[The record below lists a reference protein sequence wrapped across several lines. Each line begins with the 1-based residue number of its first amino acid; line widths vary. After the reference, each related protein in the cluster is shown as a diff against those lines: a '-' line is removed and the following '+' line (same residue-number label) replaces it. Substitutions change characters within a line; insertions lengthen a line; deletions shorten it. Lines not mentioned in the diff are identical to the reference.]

1 MEVIPPFVPD
11 EAYHADQEQRPS
23 FVPQEG
29 DYLMFAGALGPHKG
43 LHTLLEAWAGLRTK
57 PTLVLAGIRRPETP
71 RSFPPGVI
79 VAEEVPHVDV
89 LRAWGHCLAAVVP
102 SVWPEPF
109 GIVALEAMAAGRPVV
124 ASSVG
129 GLAELVV
136 DGTSGIHVPPGDV
149 LALRNALER
158 LLADA
163 PLRARMGA
171 AGREKAAAY
180 SAALVV
186 GAWERVF
193 REVIEEGMQ
202 HRKG

>member
-1 MEVIPPFVPD
+1 
-11 EAYHADQEQRPS
+11 
-23 FVPQEG
+23 
-29 DYLMFAGALGPHKG
+29 MFAGALGPHKG
-43 LHTLLEAWAGLRTK
+43 LHILLEAWAGIRTR

-71 RSFPPGVI
+71 LSFPLGVI
-79 VAEEVPHVDV
+79 VAEEVPHADV
-89 LRAWGHCLAAVVP
+89 LRGWGHCLAAVVP

-109 GIVALEAMAAGRPVV
+109 GTVALEAMAAGRPVV

-129 GLAELVV
+129 GLAELVE
-136 DGTSGIHVPPGDV
+136 DGVTGIQVPPGNV

-171 AGREKAAAY
+171 AGREKAAGY
-180 SAALVV
+180 SADLVV

-193 REVIEEGMQ
+193 NEVIEVGTQ
-202 HRKG
+202 HQHGQGSP